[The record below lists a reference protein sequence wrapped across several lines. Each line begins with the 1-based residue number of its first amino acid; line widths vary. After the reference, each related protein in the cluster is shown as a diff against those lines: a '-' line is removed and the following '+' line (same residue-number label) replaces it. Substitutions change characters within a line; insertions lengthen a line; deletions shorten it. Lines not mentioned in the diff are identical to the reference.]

1 MLGLNLLAW
10 LTALMPTPP
19 TQKQS
24 LPGRCSSLPSVKS
37 GNIHCWEK
45 RPAIAAKLLSK
56 DEARRIAANIA
67 KLPDLLRKA

>member
-24 LPGRCSSLPSVKS
+24 LPGHCSSLPSVKS
-37 GNIHCWEK
+37 GNIRCWS
-45 RPAIAAKLLSK
+45 AAKLLTK
-56 DEARRIAANIA
+56 DEAWRIAVNIA
-67 KLPDLLRKA
+67 KLPALLQGS